1 MIFCFHSPWR
11 DDEPFI
17 IFGADVTHP
26 APGDKKSPS
35 LAAVIIIIIYF
46 ECIIQYIVGYSEYG
60 SRCSG
65 L

>member
-1 MIFCFHSPWR
+1 MIFVFHSPWR
-11 DDEPFI
+11 ADEPFI

-46 ECIIQYIVGYSEYG
+46 EFIIQCTV
-60 SRCSG
+60 